1 VHGFFIGGIMN
12 YSFKDLHVIT
22 TLSFILLMIFIIFAT
37 DNPLI
42 LLSVFIFC
50 ITVFYVTGNKAKLKR
65 GAIYFF
71 PFAIVS
77 IIINFIFANNGSIIL
92 ITVFNRSFTLEALI
106 YALVFSFKLL
116 LILYVFS
123 IIEIIVDN
131 DSAVSYF
138 SSKLPK
144 ATLLLMV
151 SFKLF
156 PTLKRRIASLKE
168 VYSLRGVN
176 YDKKTLR
183 EQINSYSPIL
193 AILLETSMEGAFDIG
208 EAAYV
213 RGFLSGKRTVYER
226 QKLGK
231 KDFIL
236 IIHILILLGIFV
248 LVKVK
253 NLDSFD
259 IYGNFSFEVILNY
272 GILLVIFII
281 TAFILTF
288 SLNWNNK
295 EI

>member
-1 VHGFFIGGIMN
+1 MNN
-12 YSFKDLHVIT
+12 YSKDIHVLT
-22 TLSFILLMIFIIFAT
+22 ALCFILLMIFIIFAT

-50 ITVFYVTGNKAKLKR
+50 VGIFYETANRTKFKAGLK
-65 GAIYFF
+65 YFL
-71 PFAIVS
+71 PFALVS
-77 IIINFIFANNGSIIL
+77 IIINFVFNSNGSIVLFNIN
-92 ITVFNRSFTLEALI
+92 NRSFTLEALI

-116 LILYVFS
+116 LILHVFS

-131 DSAVSYF
+131 DAAVSYF

-156 PTLKRRIASLKE
+156 PTMKKRTASLKE

-176 YDKKTLR
+176 YDKKSLK
-183 EQINSYSPIL
+183 EQIKSYNPIL
-193 AILLETSMEGAFDIG
+193 AILLESSMEGAFDIG

-226 QKLGK
+226 QRFGK

-236 IIHILILLGIFV
+236 SFHILMLIVTFTI
-248 LVKVK
+248 VKLKGVD
-253 NLDSFD
+253 NFD
-259 IYGNFSFEVILNY
+259 IYNNFSFGEIINFGV
-272 GILLVIFII
+272 FII
-281 TAFILTF
+281 CFIVTAFIFTF
-288 SLNWNNK
+288 SLNWNSK
-295 EI
+295 EIK